1 MRGGR
6 ACARDRT
13 KKANDAL
20 ILHTQKVIND
30 PEYGL
35 VISLQGDHRQGVV
48 DFLVTCVSSPPPA
61 PRRRRQVLTRAC
73 ASVAERK
80 LSLAN

>member
-48 DFLVTCVSSPPPA
+48 DFLVTCVSSPPPP
-61 PRRRRQVLTRAC
+61 PRGGGGRC
-73 ASVAERK
+73 
-80 LSLAN
+80 

>member
-48 DFLVTCVSSPPPA
+48 DFLVSEEIVPKEMIM
-61 PRRRRQVLTRAC
+61 VHGF
-73 ASVAERK
+73 
-80 LSLAN
+80 